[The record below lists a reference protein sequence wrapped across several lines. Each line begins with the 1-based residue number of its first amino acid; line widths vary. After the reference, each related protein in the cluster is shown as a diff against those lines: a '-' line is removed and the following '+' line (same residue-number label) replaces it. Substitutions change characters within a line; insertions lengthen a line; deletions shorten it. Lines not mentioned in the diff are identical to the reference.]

1 LAQRTRK
8 TPLAVAG
15 KERADELA
23 PKQRQAV
30 AAGDKTLTKG
40 LQLLEALSECESSRG
55 ISELSHELSLTKS
68 NVHRLLQTLLRCGYV
83 AQETSTERYLLTS
96 KLWQVARRGRPYDAL
111 RRLAR
116 PVLRDL
122 VDETHESVLL
132 CVLEN
137 DELVPIDQVETHYP
151 VRVFFSVG
159 QSFPIDRVVMMGK
172 ALTALQLIALA
183 SRPQMEARLAIRKVE
198 KQLQKNA
205 SYVDLELTKLAEI
218 RKSGFAMSKG
228 EWIDGANAV
237 AVPVTDA
244 AHNLI
249 GVLSC
254 FGPAERF
261 SEARLRKIQ
270 RTLALGAQELSRRL
284 CA

>member
-1 LAQRTRK
+1 MAQRSRK
-8 TPLAVAG
+8 TPLAVGDSGRKVLPREPAT
-15 KERADELA
+15 
-23 PKQRQAV
+23 P
-30 AAGDKTLTKG
+30 GDKTLTKG
-40 LQLLEALSECESSRG
+40 LQLLEALSQCEGSRG
-55 ISELSHELSLTKS
+55 ISELANELSLTKS
-68 NVHRLLQTLLRCGYV
+68 NVHRLLQTLSRCGYV
-83 AQETSTERYLLTS
+83 TQEASTERYLLSS
-96 KLWQVARRGRPYDAL
+96 KLWQVARRGRPSDAL
-111 RRLAR
+111 RRLIR

-122 VDETHESVLL
+122 VDETGESVLF

-183 SRPQMEARLAIRKVE
+183 SRPPMEARLAIRKVQ
-198 KQLQKNA
+198 KQLQKSAN
-205 SYVDLELTKLAEI
+205 YVESELSKLSDV
-218 RKSGFAMSKG
+218 RNCGFAMSKG

-237 AVPVTDA
+237 AVPVSDA
-244 AHNLI
+244 AHSLI

-254 FGPAERF
+254 FGPAERLT
-261 SEARLRKIQ
+261 EARLRKIQ
-270 RTLALGAQELSRRL
+270 KMLARGAEDLARRL